1 MVIICS
7 RRGWFL
13 CRTLSSK
20 KLKAHI
26 GKSEMRRGRVKV
38 YISVGFL
45 HISEI
50 NKILGKVGITNMAYL
65 TTTGSGQ
72 PVLILKEGT
81 TRSRGKEA
89 QRNNIMAAR
98 VIGEVLKTTLGPRGM
113 DKMLIDS
120 LGDITI
126 TNDGAAILKEIDVE
140 HPAAKMMV
148 EIAKTQDDMVGDGTT
163 SAVVLASEL
172 LKRAEELLEQNIH
185 PTILVSGFRKASQK
199 AIEVINK
206 TAVPL
211 DINDRKTLLKVA
223 LTSMSSKAIGGAKD
237 HLAEISI
244 DAVKQ
249 IAEQRGEKTIA
260 DIDNIQLI
268 KKTGK
273 SLLETE
279 LIQGIIID
287 KEVVNPG
294 MLKMKENAKIALIDS
309 ALEIEKTEIS
319 AEIRI
324 KDPTQMKAF
333 LDQENDMMQDMVVKI
348 KASGAN
354 VIFCQKGIDDM
365 VQHFLAKEGIIAA
378 RRVKESDMEKLARAT
393 GGRIIS
399 DLDDL
404 KKADLGSAGLVEERK
419 IGDDKMIF
427 VEKCKDPHSVA
438 ILIRAGLERMVD
450 EAERAMTDSLSVV
463 SDVIENSQIVPGGG
477 AIEIEIAKELRK
489 YATKVGGR
497 EQLAV
502 EAFADAVE
510 VIPRTLAENAGLE
523 PIDILVELRST
534 HDKADGKFTGIN
546 VFTGKLQDSVAN
558 GVIEPIVVKEQAIKS
573 AAESAAMILRIDD
586 VITAKAP
593 KAPAGGPGGMP
604 GGMGEE

>member
-1 MVIICS
+1 
-7 RRGWFL
+7 
-13 CRTLSSK
+13 
-20 KLKAHI
+20 
-26 GKSEMRRGRVKV
+26 
-38 YISVGFL
+38 
-45 HISEI
+45 
-50 NKILGKVGITNMAYL
+50 MAYL
-65 TTTGSGQ
+65 TTTNSGQ

-163 SAVVLASEL
+163 TAVVLASEL
-172 LKRAEELLEQNIH
+172 LKKAEELLDQNIH
-185 PTILVSGFRKASQK
+185 PTILVSGYRKASVK
-199 AIEVINK
+199 AIEAIGK
-206 TAVPL
+206 MAVPL
-211 DINDRKTLLKVA
+211 DVNDRKTLLKVA
-223 LTSMSSKAIGGAKD
+223 LTSMSSKAVGSAKD
-237 HLAEISI
+237 HLAEISV
-244 DAVKQ
+244 DAVSQ
-249 IAEQRGEKTIA
+249 ISEKRGDKTIA
-260 DIDNIQLI
+260 DIDNIQLV

-273 SLLETE
+273 SLLETQ

-287 KEVVNPG
+287 KEVVSPG
-294 MLKMKENAKIALIDS
+294 MPKVKENAKIALLDS
-309 ALEIEKTEIS
+309 ALEIEKTEIT

-324 KDPTQMKAF
+324 KDPSQMKAF
-333 LDQENDMMQDMVVKI
+333 LDQETDMMQDMVTKI
-348 KASGAN
+348 KASGAD

-365 VQHFLAKEGIIAA
+365 VQHFLSKAGIMAA

-393 GGRIIS
+393 GGRIVS

-404 KKADLGSAGLVEERK
+404 KKADLGLAGHVEERK

-463 SDVIENSQIVPGGG
+463 SDVLENNKIVAGGG
-477 AIEIEIAKELRK
+477 AVEIEIAKELRK

-523 PIDILVELRST
+523 PIDILAELRQV
-534 HDKADGKFTGIN
+534 HDKESGKYMGIN
-546 VFTGKLQDSVAN
+546 VFTGKLQDCIAN
-558 GVIEPIVVKEQAIKS
+558 GVIEPIVVKEHAIKS
-573 AAESAAMILRIDD
+573 AAESATMILRIDD
-586 VITAKAP
+586 VITSKAP
-593 KAPAGGPGGMP
+593 KGGPGGPGGMP

>member
-1 MVIICS
+1 
-7 RRGWFL
+7 
-13 CRTLSSK
+13 
-20 KLKAHI
+20 
-26 GKSEMRRGRVKV
+26 
-38 YISVGFL
+38 
-45 HISEI
+45 
-50 NKILGKVGITNMAYL
+50 MAYL

-98 VIGEVLKTTLGPRGM
+98 VIGEVLKTTLGPKGM

-163 SAVVLASEL
+163 TAVVLASEL
-172 LKRAEELLEQNIH
+172 LKKAEELLDQNIH
-185 PTILVSGFRKASQK
+185 PIILVSGYRKASQK
-199 AIEVINK
+199 AIEVLNK
-206 TAVPL
+206 IAIPL
-211 DINDRKTLLKVA
+211 DVNDRKTLLKVA
-223 LTSMSSKAIGGAKD
+223 LTSMSSKAVGAARE

-249 IAEQRGEKTIA
+249 IAEQRGDKTIA

-273 SLLETE
+273 SLIETQ
-279 LIQGIIID
+279 LIRGIIID

-294 MLKMKENAKIALIDS
+294 MPKIKENAKIALLES

-324 KDPTQMKAF
+324 KDPSQMKAF
-333 LDQENDMMQDMVVKI
+333 LDQETDMMKNMVTKI
-348 KASGAN
+348 KASKAD
-354 VIFCQKGIDDM
+354 VVFCQKGIDDM
-365 VQHFLAKEGIIAA
+365 VQHFLSKEGIMAA

-399 DLDDL
+399 GLDDL
-404 KKADLGSAGLVEERK
+404 KPADLGMAGLVEERK

-438 ILIRAGLERMVD
+438 ILVRAGLERMVD
-450 EAERAMTDSLSVV
+450 EAERAMIDSLSVI
-463 SDVIENSQIVPGGG
+463 SDVIENNKIVAGGG
-477 AIEIEIAKELRK
+477 AVEIEVAKELRK

-502 EAFADAVE
+502 EAFAEAVE

-523 PIDILVELRST
+523 PIDILVELRSK
-534 HDKADGKFTGIN
+534 HDTQDGKNIGIN
-546 VFTGKLQDSVAN
+546 VFTGKLQNSIDN
-558 GVIEPIVVKEQAIKS
+558 GVIEPLVVKEQAIKS

-586 VITAKAP
+586 IITAKSP
-593 KAPAGGPGGMP
+593 KGGPPGGMP
-604 GGMGEE
+604 GGPEGEE

>member
-1 MVIICS
+1 
-7 RRGWFL
+7 
-13 CRTLSSK
+13 
-20 KLKAHI
+20 
-26 GKSEMRRGRVKV
+26 
-38 YISVGFL
+38 
-45 HISEI
+45 
-50 NKILGKVGITNMAYL
+50 MAYL

-81 TRSRGKEA
+81 SRSRGKEA

-126 TNDGAAILKEIDVE
+126 TNDGAAILDEMDVE

-163 SAVVLASEL
+163 TTVVLSSEL
-172 LKRAEELLEQNIH
+172 LKKAEELLDQNIH
-185 PTILVSGFRKASQK
+185 PTILVSGYRKAAQK
-199 AIEVINK
+199 AIETISK
-206 TAVPL
+206 TSVPV
-211 DINDRKTLLKVA
+211 DINDRKTLLRVA
-223 LTSMSSKAIGGAKD
+223 LTSMSSKAVGAARE

-249 IAEQRGEKTIA
+249 ITEQRGDRKLA
-260 DIDNIQLI
+260 DIENIQLV

-273 SLLETE
+273 SLLETQ
-279 LIQGIIID
+279 LISGVIID
-287 KEVVNPG
+287 KEVVHSG
-294 MLKMKENAKIALIDS
+294 MPKKKENAKIALIDS
-309 ALEIEKTEIS
+309 ALEIEKTEMS

-324 KDPTQMKAF
+324 RDPTQMQAF
-333 LDQENDMMQDMVVKI
+333 LDQETKMMQTMVEKI
-348 KASGAN
+348 KAAKAA
-354 VIFCQKGIDDM
+354 VVFCQKGIDDM
-365 VQHFLAKEGIIAA
+365 VQHFLAKAGILAV
-378 RRVKESDMEKLARAT
+378 RRVKQSDMEKLSRAT
-393 GGRIIS
+393 GGRIVS
-399 DLDDL
+399 DLEDL
-404 KKADLGSAGLVEERK
+404 TGKDLGQAGLVEERK

-463 SDVIENSQIVPGGG
+463 SDVVENNKIVAGGG
-477 AIEIEIAKELRK
+477 AVEIQVAKELRK

-497 EQLAV
+497 EQLAI

-510 VIPRTLAENAGLE
+510 IIPKTLAENAGLE
-523 PIDILVELRST
+523 PIDIIVELRSS
-534 HDKADGKFTGIN
+534 HEKAKGQYKGVN
-546 VFTGKLQDSVAN
+546 VFTGQVQDSIEN
-558 GVIEPIVVKEQAIKS
+558 GVIEPAVVKEQALKS

-586 VITAKAP
+586 VIAATKP
-593 KAPAGGPGGMP
+593 KEGPGGGAPP
-604 GGMGEE
+604 GGPPGGY

>member
-1 MVIICS
+1 
-7 RRGWFL
+7 
-13 CRTLSSK
+13 
-20 KLKAHI
+20 
-26 GKSEMRRGRVKV
+26 
-38 YISVGFL
+38 
-45 HISEI
+45 
-50 NKILGKVGITNMAYL
+50 MAYL

-81 TRSRGKEA
+81 TRSKGKEA

-148 EIAKTQDDMVGDGTT
+148 EIARTQDDMVGDGTT

-172 LKRAEELLEQNIH
+172 LRKAEELLDQNIH
-185 PTILVSGFRKASQK
+185 PTILVSGYRKASQK
-199 AIEVINK
+199 AIEVIGK
-206 TAVPL
+206 TSQPL
-211 DINDRKTLLKVA
+211 DVNDRKTLLKVA
-223 LTSMSSKAIGGAKD
+223 LTSMSSKAVGSARD

-249 IAEQRGEKTIA
+249 ITEVRGEKTIA
-260 DIDNIQLI
+260 DIDNIQMI

-273 SLLETE
+273 SLLETQ
-279 LIQGIIID
+279 LIRGIIID

-294 MLKMKENAKIALIDS
+294 MPKMKQNAKIALLDS
-309 ALEIEKTEIS
+309 ALEIEKTEIT

-324 KDPTQMKAF
+324 KDPSQMKAF
-333 LDQENDMMQDMVVKI
+333 LDQETSMMQEMVTKV
-348 KASGAN
+348 KASGAD
-354 VIFCQKGIDDM
+354 VIFCQKGVDDM

-393 GGRIIS
+393 GGRIVS

-404 KKADLGSAGLVEERK
+404 KKADLGFAGLVEERK
-419 IGDDKMIF
+419 IGDDKLIF
-427 VEKCKDPHSVA
+427 VEQCKDPHAVA
-438 ILIRAGLERMVD
+438 ILIRAGLERLVD
-450 EAERAMTDSLSVV
+450 EAERAMTDCLSVV
-463 SDVIENSQIVPGGG
+463 SDVIENNKIVPGGG

-523 PIDILVELRST
+523 PIDILVEMRSV
-534 HDKADGKFTGIN
+534 HDKAESKNMGIN
-546 VFTGKLQDSVAN
+546 VFTGKLQDSIAN
-558 GVIEPIVVKEQAIKS
+558 GVIEPIMVKEQAIKS
-573 AAESAAMILRIDD
+573 ASESAALILRIDD
-586 VITAKAP
+586 VITAKSP
-593 KAPAGGPGGMP
+593 KAPAGGMP